1 MLVMALQ
8 KKMKTGDWLQNENRT
23 LIIDYKFYQINL
35 AMFFI
40 ILDVNKKELKL
51 KVKVTKLRKT

>member
-23 LIIDYKFYQINL
+23 LIIDYKLYQINL

-51 KVKVTKLRKT
+51 KVKVTK